1 MLFNPILRHLNPRS
15 SGLIVFKGGGAEPSA
30 PVTTST
36 ESDTLGGAI
45 TGASTTAAPPPPP
58 APTIDTSNLA
68 KSAAM
73 DSGFASVLGDTGNI
87 LSDTGQIKSDTGQIK
102 SNVNTG
108 FASIQDLLDQYNTA
122 SNQQFDALN
131 TGVTGGFEQV
141 GNRFDT
147 VDTATGAI
155 QGAVDQGNVDQA
167 QGFSDAQVNRTANA
181 GANTTNFAAAGE
193 ALNKGFADTSNQMTQ
208 TQANVL
214 GGQGDLQTNL
224 DTMSD
229 TADIYATQSL
239 ENQAG
244 LQQGQDSFV
253 SSFDDYVDRYGDDT
267 RIANKTRADMQQANA
282 NANLS
287 LRRDVGDFAQAAASG
302 QQEISQQVRSVDQQF
317 AAGLASLDAGQ
328 ITTAR
333 DMARSAS
340 AQTDLDIAS
349 RQNYSQ
355 LGAAFDDNGAL
366 IPTNVDQQ
374 GNTTTRQLDD
384 VGNLLLNRFDVRGN
398 NTGFMS
404 INLRESLQQ
413 LSSLQM
419 PARSGAG
426 FTSPFVTTR

>member
-1 MLFNPILRHLNPRS
+1 M
-15 SGLIVFKGGGAEPSA
+15 GGGGGDTVTNTGLGDEQYETLSSNQTQMQADMAAQQAANEAALAEQNASMQASINAANARAAASA
-30 PVTTST
+30 GAAQTATAANSGRF
-36 ESDTLGGAI
+36 DTL
-45 TGASTTAAPPPPP
+45 
-58 APTIDTSNLA
+58 DTSVA
-68 KSAAM
+68 
-73 DSGFASVLGDTGNI
+73 GVDT
-87 LSDTGQIKSDTGQIK
+87 
-102 SNVNTG
+102 NVTTG
-108 FASIQDLLDQYNTA
+108 FAAIQDLLDQYNTA
-122 SNQQFDALN
+122 SNQQFSALN

-181 GANTTNFAAAGE
+181 AANTTNFAEAGD
-193 ALNKGFADTSNQMTQ
+193 ALNQGFADTSNQMTQ

-214 GGQGDLQTNL
+214 GGQGELQTNL

-239 ENQAG
+239 QNQAG
-244 LQQGQDSFV
+244 LQQGQDSCV

-267 RIANKTRADMQQANA
+267 RIANQTRADMQQANA
-282 NANLS
+282 NANRS
-287 LRRDVGDFAQAAASG
+287 LRRDVGDFAQAAATG
-302 QQEISQQVRSVDQQF
+302 QQEVSQQVRSVDQQF

-333 DMARSAS
+333 DMARVAS
-340 AQTDLDIAS
+340 GQTDLDIAS

-384 VGNLLLNRFDVRGN
+384 GGNLLLNRFDVRGN

-419 PARSGAG
+419 PARSSAG

>member
-1 MLFNPILRHLNPRS
+1 M
-15 SGLIVFKGGGAEPSA
+15 GGGGGDT
-30 PVTTST
+30 VTNTGLGD
-36 ESDTLGGAI
+36 EQYDTLSTNQTQMQADMAAQQAANEAALAEQNASMQASINAANANAAASAGA
-45 TGASTTAAPPPPP
+45 AQAATAANSGRFD
-58 APTIDTSNLA
+58 TLDTSVA
-68 KSAAM
+68 
-73 DSGFASVLGDTGNI
+73 GVDT
-87 LSDTGQIKSDTGQIK
+87 
-102 SNVNTG
+102 NVTTG

-122 SNQQFDALN
+122 SNQQFSALN
-131 TGVTGGFEQV
+131 TGVTGGFEEV

-181 GANTTNFAAAGE
+181 AANTTNFAAAGE
-193 ALNKGFADTSNQMTQ
+193 ALNQGFADTSNQMTQ

-224 DTMSD
+224 DTISD

-239 ENQAG
+239 QNQAG

-267 RIANKTRADMQQANA
+267 RIANQTRADMQQANA
-282 NANLS
+282 TANRS
-287 LRRDVGDFAQAAASG
+287 LRQDVGDFAQAAATG
-302 QQEISQQVRSVDQQF
+302 QQEVSQQVRSVDQQF

-333 DMARSAS
+333 DMARVAS
-340 AQTDLDIAS
+340 GQTDLDIAS

-366 IPTNVDQQ
+366 IPTNVDQA
-374 GNTTTRQLDD
+374 GNTTTRQMDD
-384 VGNLLLNRFDVRGN
+384 GGNLLLNRFDVRGN

-419 PARSGAG
+419 PARSSGG

>member
-1 MLFNPILRHLNPRS
+1 M
-15 SGLIVFKGGGAEPSA
+15 GGGGGDT
-30 PVTTST
+30 VTNTGLGD
-36 ESDTLGGAI
+36 EQYDTLSSNQTQMQADMAAQQAANEAALAEQNASMQSSINAANANAAASAGA
-45 TGASTTAAPPPPP
+45 AQAATAANSGRFD
-58 APTIDTSNLA
+58 TLDTSVA
-68 KSAAM
+68 
-73 DSGFASVLGDTGNI
+73 GVDT
-87 LSDTGQIKSDTGQIK
+87 
-102 SNVNTG
+102 NVTTG

-181 GANTTNFAAAGE
+181 AANTTNFAAAGE
-193 ALNKGFADTSNQMTQ
+193 ALNQGFADTSNQMTQ

-214 GGQGDLQTNL
+214 GGQGELQTNL

-239 ENQAG
+239 QNQAG

-267 RIANKTRADMQQANA
+267 RIANQTRADMQQANA
-282 NANLS
+282 NANRS
-287 LRRDVGDFAQAAASG
+287 LRQDVGDFAQAAATG
-302 QQEISQQVRSVDQQF
+302 QQEVSQQVRSVDQQF

-333 DMARSAS
+333 DMARVAS
-340 AQTDLDIAS
+340 GQTDLDIAS

-366 IPTNVDQQ
+366 IPTNVDQA

-384 VGNLLLNRFDVRGN
+384 GGNLLLNRFDVRGN

-419 PARSGAG
+419 PARSSAG

>member
-1 MLFNPILRHLNPRS
+1 M
-15 SGLIVFKGGGAEPSA
+15 GGGGGDTVTNTGLGDEQYETLSTNQTQMQADMAAQQAANEAALAEQNASMQASINAANARAAASA
-30 PVTTST
+30 GAAQTATAANSGRF
-36 ESDTLGGAI
+36 DTL
-45 TGASTTAAPPPPP
+45 
-58 APTIDTSNLA
+58 DTSVA
-68 KSAAM
+68 
-73 DSGFASVLGDTGNI
+73 GVDT
-87 LSDTGQIKSDTGQIK
+87 
-102 SNVNTG
+102 NVTTG

-181 GANTTNFAAAGE
+181 AANTTNFAAAGE
-193 ALNKGFADTSNQMTQ
+193 ALNQGFADTSNQMTQ

-214 GGQGDLQTNL
+214 GGQGELQTNL
-224 DTMSD
+224 DTISD
-229 TADIYATQSL
+229 PADIYATQSL

-267 RIANKTRADMQQANA
+267 RIANQTRADMQQANA
-282 NANLS
+282 NANRS
-287 LRRDVGDFAQAAASG
+287 LRRDVGDFAQAAATG
-302 QQEISQQVRSVDQQF
+302 QQEVSQQVRSVDQQF

-333 DMARSAS
+333 DMARVAS
-340 AQTDLDIAS
+340 GQTDLDIAS

-366 IPTNVDQQ
+366 IPTNVDQA

-384 VGNLLLNRFDVRGN
+384 GGNLLLNRFDVRGN

-419 PARSGAG
+419 PARSSAG

>member
-1 MLFNPILRHLNPRS
+1 M
-15 SGLIVFKGGGAEPSA
+15 GGGGGDTVTNTGLGDEQYETLSSNQTQMQADMAAQQAANEAALAEQNASMQASINAANASA
-30 PVTTST
+30 AASAGAAQAATAANSGRF
-36 ESDTLGGAI
+36 DTL
-45 TGASTTAAPPPPP
+45 
-58 APTIDTSNLA
+58 DTSVA
-68 KSAAM
+68 
-73 DSGFASVLGDTGNI
+73 GVDT
-87 LSDTGQIKSDTGQIK
+87 
-102 SNVNTG
+102 NVTTG

-181 GANTTNFAAAGE
+181 AANTTNFAAAGE

-214 GGQGDLQTNL
+214 GGQGELQTNL

-384 VGNLLLNRFDVRGN
+384 GGNLLLNRFDVRGN

-419 PARSGAG
+419 PARSSGG

>member
-1 MLFNPILRHLNPRS
+1 M
-15 SGLIVFKGGGAEPSA
+15 GGGGGDTVTNTGLGDEQYETLSTNQTQMQADMAAQQAANEAALAEQNASMQASINAANASA
-30 PVTTST
+30 AASAGAAQAAAAVNSGRF
-36 ESDTLGGAI
+36 DTL
-45 TGASTTAAPPPPP
+45 
-58 APTIDTSNLA
+58 DTSVA
-68 KSAAM
+68 
-73 DSGFASVLGDTGNI
+73 GVDT
-87 LSDTGQIKSDTGQIK
+87 
-102 SNVNTG
+102 NVTTG

-122 SNQQFDALN
+122 SNQQLSALN

-181 GANTTNFAAAGE
+181 AANTTNFAAAGE
-193 ALNKGFADTSNQMTQ
+193 AMNKGFADTSNQMTQ

-214 GGQGDLQTNL
+214 GGQGELQTNL

-239 ENQAG
+239 QNQAG

-267 RIANKTRADMQQANA
+267 RIANQTRADMQQANA
-282 NANLS
+282 NANRS
-287 LRRDVGDFAQAAASG
+287 LRRDVGDFAQAAATG

-333 DMARSAS
+333 DMARVAS
-340 AQTDLDIAS
+340 GQTDLDIAS

-384 VGNLLLNRFDVRGN
+384 GGNLLLNRFDVRGN

-419 PARSGAG
+419 PARSSAG

>member
-1 MLFNPILRHLNPRS
+1 M
-15 SGLIVFKGGGAEPSA
+15 GGGGGDTVTNTGLGDEQYETLSSNQTQMQADMAAQQAANEAALAEQNASMQASINAANASA
-30 PVTTST
+30 AASAGAAQAATAANSGRF
-36 ESDTLGGAI
+36 DTL
-45 TGASTTAAPPPPP
+45 
-58 APTIDTSNLA
+58 DTSVA
-68 KSAAM
+68 
-73 DSGFASVLGDTGNI
+73 GVDT
-87 LSDTGQIKSDTGQIK
+87 
-102 SNVNTG
+102 NVTTG

-122 SNQQFDALN
+122 SNQQLSALN

-181 GANTTNFAAAGE
+181 AANTTNFAAAGE

-239 ENQAG
+239 QNQAG

-267 RIANKTRADMQQANA
+267 RIANQTRADMQQANA
-282 NANLS
+282 NANRS
-287 LRRDVGDFAQAAASG
+287 LRQDVGDFAQAAATG
-302 QQEISQQVRSVDQQF
+302 QQEVSQQVRSVDQQF

-333 DMARSAS
+333 DMARVAS
-340 AQTDLDIAS
+340 GQTDLDIAS

-384 VGNLLLNRFDVRGN
+384 GGNLLLNRFDVRGN

-419 PARSGAG
+419 PARSSAG

>member
-1 MLFNPILRHLNPRS
+1 M
-15 SGLIVFKGGGAEPSA
+15 GGGGGDTVTNTGLGDEQYETLSTNQTQMQADMAAQQAANEAAMAEQNASMQSSINAANANAAASA
-30 PVTTST
+30 GAAQAATAANSGRF
-36 ESDTLGGAI
+36 DTL
-45 TGASTTAAPPPPP
+45 
-58 APTIDTSNLA
+58 DTSVA
-68 KSAAM
+68 
-73 DSGFASVLGDTGNI
+73 GVDT
-87 LSDTGQIKSDTGQIK
+87 
-102 SNVNTG
+102 NVTTG

-181 GANTTNFAAAGE
+181 AANTTNFAAAGE
-193 ALNKGFADTSNQMTQ
+193 ALNQGFADTSNQMTQ

-239 ENQAG
+239 QNQAG

-267 RIANKTRADMQQANA
+267 RIANQTRADMQQANA
-282 NANLS
+282 NANRS
-287 LRRDVGDFAQAAASG
+287 LRRDVGDFAQAAATG
-302 QQEISQQVRSVDQQF
+302 QQEVSQQVRSVDQQF

-333 DMARSAS
+333 DMARVAS
-340 AQTDLDIAS
+340 GQTDLDIAS

-366 IPTNVDQQ
+366 IPTNVDQA
-374 GNTTTRQLDD
+374 GNTTTRQMDD
-384 VGNLLLNRFDVRGN
+384 GGNLLLNRFDVRGN

-419 PARSGAG
+419 PARSSAG

>member
-1 MLFNPILRHLNPRS
+1 M
-15 SGLIVFKGGGAEPSA
+15 GGGGGDT
-30 PVTTST
+30 VTNTGLGD
-36 ESDTLGGAI
+36 EQYDTLSSNQTQMQADMAAQQAANEAALAEQNASMQSSINAANANAAASAGA
-45 TGASTTAAPPPPP
+45 ATAANSGRFD
-58 APTIDTSNLA
+58 TLDTSVA
-68 KSAAM
+68 
-73 DSGFASVLGDTGNI
+73 GVDT
-87 LSDTGQIKSDTGQIK
+87 
-102 SNVNTG
+102 NVTTG

-181 GANTTNFAAAGE
+181 AANTTNFAAAGE
-193 ALNKGFADTSNQMTQ
+193 ALNQGFADTSNQMTQ

-214 GGQGDLQTNL
+214 GGQGELQTNL

-239 ENQAG
+239 QNQAG

-267 RIANKTRADMQQANA
+267 RIANQTRADMQQANA
-282 NANLS
+282 NANRS
-287 LRRDVGDFAQAAASG
+287 LRQDVGDFAQAAATG
-302 QQEISQQVRSVDQQF
+302 QQEVSQQVRSVDQQF

-333 DMARSAS
+333 DMARVAS
-340 AQTDLDIAS
+340 GQTDLDIAS

-366 IPTNVDQQ
+366 IPTNVDQA

-384 VGNLLLNRFDVRGN
+384 GGNLLLNRFDVRGN

-419 PARSGAG
+419 PARSSAG